1 MESLNWL
8 YRILLTVQKPIG
20 VEGVSVL
27 IIIRFGDK
35 ILYGI
40 TLRQFTIFVGADSNK
55 DNKKVF

>member
-40 TLRQFTIFVGADSNK
+40 TLRQFTILVGADSNK
-55 DNKKVF
+55 DNKKDF